1 MIFYVK
7 KSYGKNYKIINIYKI
22 KTLKKE
28 FENVIPENKKNFYGK
43 YYNDNRTN
51 KFNNFLRKYWID
63 ELPQIINLIKGDI
76 KLIGIRPIHIK
87 NKEYPKYLQDKILQI
102 KPGLISINYCFNKKH
117 KNFED
122 SFKYIILYLNQ
133 YHKNP
138 IKTDFEYLLKFL
150 KNIIHNHIL

>member
-1 MIFYVK
+1 LRLIYIK

-22 KTLKKE
+22 KTLKKK

-76 KLIGIRPIHIK
+76 KLIGI
-87 NKEYPKYLQDKILQI
+87 E
-102 KPGLISINYCFNKKH
+102 
-117 KNFED
+117 
-122 SFKYIILYLNQ
+122 
-133 YHKNP
+133 
-138 IKTDFEYLLKFL
+138 
-150 KNIIHNHIL
+150 

>member
-1 MIFYVK
+1 MRLIYIK

-22 KTLKKE
+22 KTLKKK

-76 KLIGIRPIHIK
+76 KLIGI
-87 NKEYPKYLQDKILQI
+87 E
-102 KPGLISINYCFNKKH
+102 
-117 KNFED
+117 
-122 SFKYIILYLNQ
+122 
-133 YHKNP
+133 
-138 IKTDFEYLLKFL
+138 
-150 KNIIHNHIL
+150 